1 MTDIEVV
8 DRRRVTDIYLYLC
21 KAFYPV
27 PHNILVSKLE
37 SYRFDGQNMLWKE
50 SCLDGCVQSGVW
62 QPDVQGGA
70 VTSAAPQG

>member
-8 DRRRVTDIYLYLC
+8 DGGGVTDINLYLC

-27 PHNILVSKLE
+27 PHDILVSKLE

-50 SCLDGCVQSGVW
+50 SCLDGCVQSGVG
-62 QPDVQGGA
+62 QPNVQGGA
-70 VTSAAPQG
+70 VTSVAPQG